1 MESETILHL
10 HPRFGVLTIH
20 GKLAFV
26 GMEIVVAGGEF
37 YIVVERIG
45 GGKAVEDA
53 AACHV
58 DVGKGGEFQCVVQQF
73 LRESCCGKPG
83 IAIDGERCEIAR
95 CVFMAILHAD
105 VPVVTRLPVYPCKGV
120 EGVAPHGILPQAA
133 SLCLAY
139 VLGDF
144 GAEDKLTDGQ

>member
-1 MESETILHL
+1 MVVSIDMLFSFIDINLRHNYKRGIKMESETVLQL

-53 AACHV
+53 AVCHV
-58 DVGKGGEFQCVVQQF
+58 DVGKGGEFQRVVQQF
-73 LRESCCGKPG
+73 L
-83 IAIDGERCEIAR
+83 
-95 CVFMAILHAD
+95 
-105 VPVVTRLPVYPCKGV
+105 
-120 EGVAPHGILPQAA
+120 
-133 SLCLAY
+133 
-139 VLGDF
+139 
-144 GAEDKLTDGQ
+144 